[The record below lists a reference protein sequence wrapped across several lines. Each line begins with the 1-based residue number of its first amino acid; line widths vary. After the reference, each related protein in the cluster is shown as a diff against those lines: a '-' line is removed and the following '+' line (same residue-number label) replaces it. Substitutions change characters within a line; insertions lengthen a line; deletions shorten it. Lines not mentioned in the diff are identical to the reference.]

1 MGVAGIRTGIRA
13 GVLAALLGIPAGCD
27 VFDFSVSLT
36 SQTFKLDFGQQS
48 GTVPAVACDAAA
60 DVCGS
65 TLAVNFDT
73 SSVSGVPS
81 DVDVAVACD
90 TSSGQCYAQ
99 ANARAAQTVGVL
111 QDDDFSSKVGRNGLG
126 FLQEID
132 IGYTIPLNTLTFD
145 IPQLDV
151 YAGPAGS
158 VRETD
163 PGVALVG
170 HTQPIAAGM
179 TTTTQVHMEISD
191 DAPALP
197 VIQNAV
203 EDKRDFVFIVVAT
216 PRMDA
221 GMPVPAGAVQID
233 VYPSVVVGL

>member
-1 MGVAGIRTGIRA
+1 MGSARMRA
-13 GVLAALLGIPAGCD
+13 SMLAALLGVAAGCD
-27 VFDFSVSLT
+27 AFDFSVSLT

-65 TLAVNFDT
+65 TLAVNFDA

-111 QDDDFSSKVGRNGLG
+111 QDDDFSSKVGRNGVA
-126 FLQEID
+126 FVKKVEV
-132 IGYTIPLNTLTFD
+132 GYTIPVNTLTFD

-163 PGVALVG
+163 PGDAG
-170 HTQPIAAGM
+170 RPPQPIAAGV
-179 TTTTQVHMEISD
+179 TTTSQVHMEISD
-191 DAPALP
+191 DAPAIP
-197 VIQNAV
+197 VIQNAI
-203 EDKRDFVFIVVAT
+203 EDKHDFVFIS
-216 PRMDA
+216 RRRRGGA
-221 GMPVPAGAVQID
+221 GMPVPAGTVQID

>member
-1 MGVAGIRTGIRA
+1 MGGVGIQA
-13 GVLAALLGIPAGCD
+13 GVLAVLLGIPAGCG
-27 VFDFSVSLT
+27 VFDFSVDLQ

-73 SSVSGVPS
+73 SSMAGVPS
-81 DVDVAVACD
+81 DVEVAAGCD

-99 ANARAAQTVGVL
+99 ANARAAQSVGVL
-111 QDDDFSSKVGRNGLG
+111 QDDDFSSKVGRNGLA
-126 FLQEID
+126 FVQEID

-170 HTQPIAAGM
+170 HTQPIAAGV
-179 TTTTQVHMEISD
+179 TTTTQLHMEITD
-191 DAPALP
+191 DTPARP
-197 VIQNAV
+197 VIENAI
-203 EDKRDFVFIVVAT
+203 EHKQDFVFIVVAM

-221 GMPVPAGAVQID
+221 GMPLPAGAVQID
-233 VYPSVVVGL
+233 VFPSIVVGL

>member
-1 MGVAGIRTGIRA
+1 MGGAGMRA
-13 GVLAALLGIPAGCD
+13 AVLAVLLGIAAGCD
-27 VFDFSVSLT
+27 VFDFSVSLQ

-65 TLAVNFDT
+65 TLAVNLDT

-111 QDDDFSSKVGRNGLG
+111 QDDDFSSKVGRNGVA
-126 FLQEID
+126 FVQEVNV
-132 IGYTIPLNTLTFD
+132 GYTIPSNTLTFD

-170 HTQPIAAGM
+170 HTQPIAAGV
-179 TTTTQVHMEISD
+179 TTTTQAQMEISD
-191 DAPALP
+191 DTPALP
-197 VIQNAV
+197 VIQHSIEN
-203 EDKRDFVFIVVAT
+203 KQDFVFIVVAA
-216 PRMDA
+216 PRMNA
-221 GMPVPAGAVQID
+221 GSAVPAGAVQID
-233 VYPSVVVGL
+233 VFPSIVVGL

>member
-1 MGVAGIRTGIRA
+1 MGGAGIRA
-13 GVLAALLGIPAGCD
+13 GVLAVLLGVPAGCD
-27 VFDFSVSLT
+27 VFDFSVSLQ

-73 SSVSGVPS
+73 SSIAGVPS
-81 DVDVAVACD
+81 DVEVAVGCD
-90 TSSGQCYAQ
+90 TGSGQCYAQ
-99 ANARAAQTVGVL
+99 ANARAAQTIGVL
-111 QDDDFSSKVGRNGLG
+111 QGDDFSSKVGRNGVA
-126 FLQEID
+126 FVQKINV
-132 IGYTIPLNTLTFD
+132 GYTIPLNTLTFD

-158 VRETD
+158 LRETD

-170 HTQPIAAGM
+170 HTQPIAAGV
-179 TTTTQVHMEISD
+179 TTTSQVHMQIAE

-197 VIQNAV
+197 VIQNAI
-203 EDKRDFVFIVVAT
+203 EDKHDFVFIVVAA

-221 GMPVPAGAVQID
+221 GMPVPAGAVQVD